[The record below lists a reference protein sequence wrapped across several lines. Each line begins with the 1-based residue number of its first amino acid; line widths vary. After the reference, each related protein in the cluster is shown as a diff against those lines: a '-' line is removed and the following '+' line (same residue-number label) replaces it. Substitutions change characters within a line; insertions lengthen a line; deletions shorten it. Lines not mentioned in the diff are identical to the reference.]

1 MWNVHSCNW
10 VECGNKRTPTIK
22 RQSNDSYKKSIDWFL
37 YDGNTNIPVFSQS
50 AGIYWLDKTP
60 YSSVIYAVSV
70 INFSISTGNNM
81 LRNFQKVCSKLNKT
95 YLMLLFIC
103 ICLLFSSS
111 YQISIKYIN
120 AREVSIQ
127 IHYDYES

>member
-22 RQSNDSYKKSIDWFL
+22 RQWNDSYKKSIDWFL